1 MTLKGRVALD
11 TMSPLFASH
20 ITFRLLRVLL
30 MAVGMSVALSAADAA
45 PIKMPD
51 KPADTPAPVD
61 DPVGLGERLALIDWM
76 QAKKI
81 TVPDNADLGQLRVIY
96 WNTVVPVPTAEETEA
111 ADKAAA
117 LAHIRNTLHDQYQDD
132 QPAGATMDQMQD
144 ALDRHQ
150 REDQARIVAEAE
162 AKDKAQNGDDK
173 PDTSDAGTG
182 GNQIERLKKAVV
194 LVVVPHRGTGSGFFV
209 SRDGKLV
216 TNYHV
221 VGKPDAEVQVM
232 WDSTVKRD
240 PEWFKVTDYDGI
252 NDLAILS
259 PMKPGGDYTPL
270 RLAAEYD
277 LGTEVMTAGYPLAGA
292 MSQTLGTSPSDL
304 TVTRGT
310 ISAVRREDGNPRYI
324 QTDCRI
330 ASGSSGGPLIDVK
343 TLSVIGVNSMV
354 LSATRMGAAGDGL
367 NLAIPASMVQKAF
380 KLP

>member
-1 MTLKGRVALD
+1 MC
-11 TMSPLFASH
+11 PLFASH
-20 ITFRLLRVLL
+20 ITFRSLRVLMIAMGL
-30 MAVGMSVALSAADAA
+30 SVALAAADTA
-45 PIKMPD
+45 PVKMPD

-96 WNTVVPVPTAEETEA
+96 WTTVAPAPTAEENEA

-117 LAHIRNTLHDQYQDD
+117 MAHLRKVLMDQYKDD
-132 QPAGATMDQMQD
+132 EPPGATMDQMQD
-144 ALDRHQ
+144 ALDRFQ
-150 REDQARIVAEAE
+150 REDQARIIAEVE
-162 AKDKAQNGDDK
+162 AKDREKNGDDDK
-173 PDTSDAGTG
+173 AAADDAG

-240 PEWFKVTDYDGI
+240 PEWFKVTDYDAI
-252 NDLAILS
+252 KDLAILS
-259 PMKPGGDYTPL
+259 PMKPGGDYTAL
-270 RLAAEYD
+270 RLAAEYE

-304 TVTRGT
+304 TVSRGT

-330 ASGSSGGPLIDVK
+330 ASGSSGGPLIDAK

-367 NLAIPASMVQKAF
+367 NLAIPASMVQTAF